1 MVCERDCGSV
11 LVREDSGRVVRRF
24 KYALVVE
31 SLEDGA
37 GRGDGVSK

>member
-24 KYALVVE
+24 KYPLVVG
-31 SLEDGA
+31 SLDAGA
-37 GRGDGVSK
+37 GLGDGVSK